1 MIDLVIVNLTFL
13 AILDSFVSFFRDEV
27 FSNIDTSELAGRNV
41 RDILKS
47 YFEENPI
54 SQPDPGGSGST
65 MGFSS
70 KYDFSKSLTFLPAKS
85 AVLML
90 EKTSSLKKETK
101 LSNSAKNIRFTIT
114 RSIIA

>member
-1 MIDLVIVNLTFL
+1 MPVILKNASPKTPIIITTL
-13 AILDSFVSFFRDEV
+13 AARSKIGAEA
-27 FSNIDTSELAGRNV
+27 TSESPNDKLAKIFCKFAIPSGRK
-41 RDILKS
+41 L
-47 YFEENPI
+47 Y
-54 SQPDPGGSGST
+54 PDHPGSGSEI
-65 MGFSS
+65 GFSS

-101 LSNSAKNIRFTIT
+101 LSSSAKNIRFTIT